1 MRRRVRTMRAQGCAV
16 RVDGSA
22 ARGRQCAA
30 RRRSGTGRLVGS
42 NRRASWAR
50 CPGSCDAISRTP
62 RFGFE
67 ATRCPRGAF
76 GERRG
81 LPLQLRARVG
91 GLHVSYAGGGDLRSP
106 SPSVFFA
113 SSKVGEICQRLSLS
127 LLSLIASLSLRQCHP
142 ILSYPQATYR
152 ITPLERRGRRPW
164 TYSYRSRSPGMIG
177 AVAGVRAHRKR
188 HGSTITKGP
197 TNKPVIIDG
206 VQVLTDADRDH
217 HQGKRSPR
225 N

>member
-42 NRRASWAR
+42 NRRAGR
-50 CPGSCDAISRTP
+50 GVLEVVMQFPGHLVSVSKR
-62 RFGFE
+62 
-67 ATRCPRGAF
+67 RGAP
-76 GERRG
+76 GV
-81 LPLQLRARVG
+81 PLVKDENAPAAAGAYTYRTRAVATFVR
-91 GLHVSYAGGGDLRSP
+91 LARP
-106 SPSVFFA
+106 FFA
-113 SSKVGEICQRLSLS
+113 SSKVAKICERLSLS
-127 LLSLIASLSLRQCHP
+127 LSLSLIVSPSGTMPPYL
-142 ILSYPQATYR
+142 ILSYVGHLGATYR